1 MKKLFSAFLCLTC
14 LALVLS
20 SCVKGSDN
28 QTSGDDDGQNSTP
41 EIVEPAYTPEF
52 FTGYEKTDKSNP
64 RAVAVMVNNIT
75 AARPQRGLS
84 QADILVESKVEGGI
98 TRFMAIYSDYSK
110 VTDLKEKSGILPF
123 L

>member
-52 FTGYEKTDKSNP
+52 FTGYEKTEKSNP
-64 RAVAVMVNNIT
+64 RAVAVMINNTCLADSFAFSLFLCPMYCAQMIAPP
-75 AARPQRGLS
+75 AAS
-84 QADILVESKVEGGI
+84 AEN
-98 TRFMAIYSDYSK
+98 A
-110 VTDLKEKSGILPF
+110 
-123 L
+123 